1 MIDLLKYIKEIGCWK
16 IFRTEMYSLKVFYEK
31 LKNLD
36 QQELKTEDIVLTP
49 FYIDNG
55 KRYELY
61 DYELSIKGIDK
72 EINVESYT
80 NIIFRNIAENEMPK
94 ELIEKNK
101 IRFIPIKNNKVSKEK
116 IVQYLE
122 YILASQDIRD
132 TISQIF
138 EDFNIEKLYFE
149 IF

>member
-16 IFRTEMYSLKVFYEK
+16 IFRTEMYPLKFFYEK
-31 LKNLD
+31 LKQLD
-36 QQELKTEDIVLTP
+36 KQEVKTEDIVLTP

-80 NIIFRNIAENEMPK
+80 NKIFRNIAENEMPK

-122 YILASQDIRD
+122 YVLASQDIRD
-132 TISQIF
+132 TILQIF
-138 EDFNIEKLYFE
+138 GDFNIEKLYFK

>member
-1 MIDLLKYIKEIGCWK
+1 MIDLLKYIKEIECWK
-16 IFRTEMYSLKVFYEK
+16 IFRTEMYPLKFFYEK
-31 LKNLD
+31 LKQLD
-36 QQELKTEDIVLTP
+36 KQELKTEDIVLTP

-61 DYELSIKGIDK
+61 DYELSIKWIDK
-72 EINVESYT
+72 EINIESYT
-80 NIIFRNIAENEMPK
+80 NKLFRNLAKNEMPK
-94 ELIEKNK
+94 ELIEKNR
-101 IRFIPIKNNKVSKEK
+101 IRFIPIKNNKVSKER

-122 YILASQDIRD
+122 YVLASQDIRD

-138 EDFNIEKLYFE
+138 GDFNIEKLYFE